1 MSKPYHHGE
10 LRNALIA
17 AGTAALEETG
27 NADISLR
34 ETARRAGVSP
44 TATYRHFASKET
56 LLATIAGNGFVD
68 LGQRFAEAEDGLAG
82 FGRAYIG
89 FARDR
94 PAMFQLMFGG
104 AYSIGTLSEGEQKV
118 GHNAYGVLIDAVA
131 KHAELPPDDPK
142 VLRRAVRVWS
152 LVHGYAMLLL
162 DDRLPDA
169 AQSDAFLTEMLSQ
182 N

>member
-1 MSKPYHHGE
+1 MTKSYHHGE

-17 AGTAALEETG
+17 VGTAALEETG

-44 TATYRHFASKET
+44 TATYRHFASKEA
-56 LLATIAGNGFVD
+56 LLAAIAGEGFAD
-68 LGQRFAEAEDGLAG
+68 LGQRFSRAEGGLTG
-82 FGRAYIG
+82 FGCAYIG

-94 PAMFQLMFGG
+94 PAMFRLMFGG
-104 AYSIGTLSEGEQKV
+104 AYSIGTLSEGEQKA
-118 GHNAYGVLIDAVA
+118 GHGAYDILIDAVA
-131 KHAELPPDDPK
+131 NHTDLPPDDPA

-169 AQSDAFLTEMLSQ
+169 AQSDSFLSEMLTDK
-182 N
+182 